1 MLEYASWAMIAYI
14 FVFLFAVNIFFV
26 PASHWGST
34 LAGFFTFG
42 SIPDGVEIAL
52 LGALASTAG
61 SGGVGNL
68 TITNWVRDKGFGMG
82 AKVGAI
88 PSAFGSKQITLS
100 HVGKVFPIN
109 ETNLRRW
116 KTWCRY
122 LNADQVWL
130 WGLGCFVGMFLN
142 VNLATSIIP
151 RGTNMSGIGAGAFQA
166 QYMSEHLWTGFWF
179 LALLNGFWI
188 LFSTHMGNTDILVR
202 TVTDI
207 LWVGSNRVRSWRGG
221 DIKKIYYGLLLGF
234 TVWGMIAV
242 NWGNAMTLFKFLA
255 NVAGFVLAIA
265 GIQVLMVNRKLLP
278 RELQPPAWRQVALLV
293 SSIFYTIISIMV
305 AREAIQ
311 KW

>member
-1 MLEYASWAMIAYI
+1 
-14 FVFLFAVNIFFV
+14 
-26 PASHWGST
+26 
-34 LAGFFTFG
+34 
-42 SIPDGVEIAL
+42 
-52 LGALASTAG
+52 
-61 SGGVGNL
+61 
-68 TITNWVRDKGFGMG
+68 
-82 AKVGAI
+82 
-88 PSAFGSKQITLS
+88 
-100 HVGKVFPIN
+100 
-109 ETNLRRW
+109 
-116 KTWCRY
+116 
-122 LNADQVWL
+122 VWL